1 MRPAED
7 GPPLRVLHV
16 AEAFGGGVL
25 EMIAT
30 LAAGG
35 AAAGDE
41 VTVAYG
47 RRPETPVD
55 PRSKIDPAVEL
66 VSLGWESRGAAE
78 QARAWR
84 RLRRLVA
91 ARRPD
96 VVHLHSSFAGVAG
109 AIALPAAQPT
119 VYTPHG
125 YSFTMAD
132 RGPAAN
138 LAFRAIERL
147 TARRATVV
155 GAVSEAE
162 AAAAREVAPADR
174 IVVVRNGVPEL
185 DDLPLDGPE
194 PPRPEPRRAI
204 VLGRITAQHLPAASA
219 RILGGVADVG
229 EIEWVGGGGT
239 DPAELETVTAGGVP
253 VSGWLDRAE
262 VMQRLAD
269 ATALLHWTG
278 WDGQPLSILEAMA
291 ADVVVVGHDIEA
303 VREILGPGQVAA
315 EEAEATAMLRRAL
328 TDPEW
333 RRAAIESQ
341 RHRRLRY
348 GAARMVTEWRAL
360 YRQLSARFE
369 PSVQKSAP
377 APIQTA
383 ERLPR
388 T

>member
-1 MRPAED
+1 LSAADE

-47 RRPETPVD
+47 RRPETPAD
-55 PRSKIDPAVEL
+55 PRAKFDPAVEL
-66 VSLGWESRGAAE
+66 VSLGWEGRGAGE

-84 RLRRLVA
+84 RLRRLVE

-109 AIALPAAQPT
+109 GIALPASQPT

-125 YSFTMAD
+125 YSFTMAN

-162 AAAAREVAPADR
+162 AEAARQVAPADR

-185 DDLPLDGPE
+185 DDLPLDAPK
-194 PPRPEPRRAI
+194 PLRPEPRKAI

-219 RILGGVADVG
+219 RILAGVADVG

-239 DPAELETVTAGGVP
+239 DPAELETVTATGVP
-253 VSGWLDRAE
+253 VSGWLDRGE
-262 VMQRLAD
+262 VMERLAD

-303 VREILGPGQVAA
+303 VTEILGPGQVTKD
-315 EEAEATAMLRRAL
+315 EEEATAMLRRAL
-328 TDPEW
+328 TDPDW
-333 RRAAIESQ
+333 RAAALASQ
-341 RHRRLRY
+341 RRRRLLY
-348 GAARMVTEWRAL
+348 GAARMVAEWRAL
-360 YRQLSARFE
+360 YRQLSDRFE
-369 PSVQKSAP
+369 PPLQNSWP

-383 ERLPR
+383 HSRSR

>member
-1 MRPAED
+1 MSSADESQ
-7 GPPLRVLHV
+7 PLRILHV

-47 RRPETPVD
+47 RRPETPTD
-55 PRSKIDPAVEL
+55 PRTKIDTAVEL
-66 VSLGWESRGAAE
+66 VSLGWEGRGAGE
-78 QARAWR
+78 QGRAWR
-84 RLRRLVA
+84 RLRRLVE

-109 AIALPAAQPT
+109 AIALPASQPT

-125 YSFTMAD
+125 YSFTMAN
-132 RGPAAN
+132 RSSALN
-138 LAFRAIERL
+138 LAFHGIERL
-147 TARRATVV
+147 SARRATVI

-162 AAAAREVAPADR
+162 AAAARRVAPADR

-185 DDLPLDGPE
+185 DDLPVDAPE
-194 PPRPEPRRAI
+194 PRRPVPRRAI
-204 VLGRITAQHLPAASA
+204 VLGRITAQHLPTASA
-219 RILGGVADVG
+219 RILTGVADVG

-239 DPAELETVTAGGVP
+239 DPAELETVTASGVP
-253 VSGWLDRAE
+253 VSGWLDRGEA
-262 VMQRLAD
+262 MKRLAD
-269 ATALLHWTG
+269 STALLHWTG

-303 VREILGPGQVAA
+303 VTEILGPGQVTGD
-315 EEAEATAMLRRAL
+315 EAEATAMLRRAL
-328 TDPEW
+328 TDPDW
-333 RRAAIESQ
+333 RGAAIASQ
-341 RHRRLRY
+341 RQRRLRY
-348 GAARMVTEWRAL
+348 GAARMVSEWRAL
-360 YRQLSARFE
+360 YRQLSARPE
-369 PSVQKSAP
+369 APVQKSAP
-377 APIQTA
+377 VPIQTA
-383 ERLPR
+383 HSRSR